1 MNLRPTILMGSIA
14 LTSIISTSSCTKKEE
29 HKRPKNILLIAID
42 DLRPELNCFGHTGI
56 ISPNIDQLAAQGTS
70 FQRAYCNIPVS
81 GASRSSLLTGTR
93 PTRNTFLGAGS
104 HASKDKKDKIAIND
118 YLKANG
124 YRTEVRGKV
133 FHSPEDHRSG
143 WDSVHVNKYDNL
155 YYLSA
160 ENKNLQNQ
168 GLRGAPYECVEAPDD
183 AYCDGSCAQE
193 ALKDLER
200 LSKSDQP
207 FFYALGFFKPHL
219 PFNAPKKYWDLYK
232 DSLITLPDNYIL
244 KEGNNIPKRALTT
257 WGELRRYHGIP
268 AKGAVSDSTAITLIR
283 AYRACVSYVDAQIGL
298 IIEQLEKLGIAD
310 ETAIVLFGDHGWNL
324 GDHSLWCKHT
334 ILETCLHAPL
344 IVYDPTAQQKGYR
357 CNEIVEFVDIFPTL
371 CEIAELDIPQQA
383 EGESLIPLINDTKAQ
398 SKGYAVSRWM
408 QGYTLVTN
416 DSLFYTEWWNKED
429 EVIEKML
436 FDHRTDPNENYNIA
450 NLEEN
455 QKLTEKL
462 GAKLKAL
469 RGAEFDKY

>member
-160 ENKNLQNQ
+160 ENNNLQNQ

-219 PFNAPKKYWDLYK
+219 PFNAPKNIGTYTRTA
-232 DSLITLPDNYIL
+232 SL
-244 KEGNNIPKRALTT
+244 
-257 WGELRRYHGIP
+257 HF
-268 AKGAVSDSTAITLIR
+268 
-283 AYRACVSYVDAQIGL
+283 L
-298 IIEQLEKLGIAD
+298 II
-310 ETAIVLFGDHGWNL
+310 TF
-324 GDHSLWCKHT
+324 
-334 ILETCLHAPL
+334 
-344 IVYDPTAQQKGYR
+344 
-357 CNEIVEFVDIFPTL
+357 
-371 CEIAELDIPQQA
+371 
-383 EGESLIPLINDTKAQ
+383 
-398 SKGYAVSRWM
+398 
-408 QGYTLVTN
+408 
-416 DSLFYTEWWNKED
+416 
-429 EVIEKML
+429 
-436 FDHRTDPNENYNIA
+436 
-450 NLEEN
+450 
-455 QKLTEKL
+455 
-462 GAKLKAL
+462 
-469 RGAEFDKY
+469 